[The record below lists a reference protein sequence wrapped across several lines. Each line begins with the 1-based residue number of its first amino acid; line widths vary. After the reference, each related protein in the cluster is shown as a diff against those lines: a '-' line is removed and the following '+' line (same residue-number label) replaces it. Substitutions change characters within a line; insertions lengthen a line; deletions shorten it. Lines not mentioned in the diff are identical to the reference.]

1 MTRVLHPLTLPA
13 APLCAL
19 AVKQCAWCFKTHLS
33 GKCMPT
39 ASTKCFPPEY
49 FVQTKDQCDVVRPTV
64 GDSDADGISNAIDKC
79 VNLQAATAA

>member
-1 MTRVLHPLTLPA
+1 
-13 APLCAL
+13 
-19 AVKQCAWCFKTHLS
+19 
-33 GKCMPT
+33 MPT